1 MHRERKVEDGSM
13 MIGRWSAGA
22 LALLLA
28 GAAAG
33 CGNVEA
39 GGTRGDADE
48 AFIRVINVE
57 VTEVSRENFVEEIRL
72 TAAVQANRDVEVAA
86 EESGVI
92 REILADRG
100 TPVQEGQPVAKI
112 DDAILRAQVEQARAQ
127 AELAAQTWERRKRLW
142 EEDRVG
148 SEIAYLEAKFAQ
160 EQTAAN
166 LRALEER
173 LARTT
178 IRAPFGG
185 VLDERR
191 IEVGSMVGPGTV
203 VGRIVDLNPLKVLAG
218 VPERYAADVR
228 PGARAQITFDVLPG
242 QVLEGTVGYV
252 GAAVDPQSRTFP
264 IEIAVR
270 NARGVIKP
278 QMVANVVVTRR
289 EVADAVVVPQD
300 ALVRVEGGYVVFV
313 AEAGS
318 EGDVAAVRPVVLGP
332 SRRNLVVL
340 ESGVEEG
347 EMLIVDGQKSV
358 ADGDRVNVVDVRD

>member
-278 QMVANVVVTRR
+278 QIRRRGGIRGGRGCGSSRGAGTVAPEPGGAGVRCGGGRDAHRR
-289 EVADAVVVPQD
+289 RPEVRGRRRSGQ
-300 ALVRVEGGYVVFV
+300 RGGR
-313 AEAGS
+313 AGLTHPF
-318 EGDVAAVRPVVLGP
+318 GRG
-332 SRRNLVVL
+332 
-340 ESGVEEG
+340 
-347 EMLIVDGQKSV
+347 
-358 ADGDRVNVVDVRD
+358 GDRGDR